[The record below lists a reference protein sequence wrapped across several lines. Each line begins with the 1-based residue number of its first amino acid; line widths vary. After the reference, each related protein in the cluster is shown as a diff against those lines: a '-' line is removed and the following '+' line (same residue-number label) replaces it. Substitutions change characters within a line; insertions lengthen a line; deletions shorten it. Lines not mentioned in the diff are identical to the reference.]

1 MTVVIL
7 MQWAFGV
14 TCWEIFSGG
23 KTPYP
28 GIHPMDLLIQL
39 ERGYRMMKPVNITCT
54 DQVYV
59 KPMLEFCVS

>member
-1 MTVVIL
+1 MMLGSSLHCHNVIVNL

-14 TCWEIFSGG
+14 TCWEIFSGA

-39 ERGYRMMKPVNITCT
+39 KAGHRMEKPVNIACT
-54 DQVYV
+54 DEV
-59 KPMLEFCVS
+59 

>member
-1 MTVVIL
+1 

-28 GIHPMDLLIQL
+28 EIRPMDLLIQL
-39 ERGYRMMKPVNITCT
+39 KRGHRMEKPVNIACT
-54 DQVYV
+54 DEVYV
-59 KPMLEFCVS
+59 KPMHGVLCHLIS

>member
-1 MTVVIL
+1 MLLLKL

-28 GIHPMDLLIQL
+28 GVHPMDLLIQL
-39 ERGYRMMKPVNITCT
+39 EAGHRMKKPVNIACT
-54 DQVYV
+54 DEV
-59 KPMLEFCVS
+59 